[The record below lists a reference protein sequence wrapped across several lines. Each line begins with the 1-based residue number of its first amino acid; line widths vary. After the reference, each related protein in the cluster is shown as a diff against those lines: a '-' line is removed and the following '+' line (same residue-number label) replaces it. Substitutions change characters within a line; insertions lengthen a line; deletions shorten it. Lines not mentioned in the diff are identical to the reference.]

1 MTVTRKNVT
10 TAEAALLIGEHHKS
24 FGDVPLK
31 VVPDTEEDIEVS
43 PTQLYNYLLN
53 RYGVKKVKNLYPTPT
68 ARFPESFEEAQELGM
83 ATVNPSEKLMTYEL
97 K

>member
-1 MTVTRKNVT
+1 MTVTRKDVT

-31 VVPDTEEDIEVS
+31 VIDGTEKEIEVS
-43 PTQLYNYLLN
+43 PTQLYSYLMT
-53 RYGVKKVKNLYPTPT
+53 RFGAKKVKNLYPSATS
-68 ARFPESFEEAQELGM
+68 RFPETFEEAQELGM
-83 ATVNPSEKLMTYEL
+83 STVNPSEKLMTFEL